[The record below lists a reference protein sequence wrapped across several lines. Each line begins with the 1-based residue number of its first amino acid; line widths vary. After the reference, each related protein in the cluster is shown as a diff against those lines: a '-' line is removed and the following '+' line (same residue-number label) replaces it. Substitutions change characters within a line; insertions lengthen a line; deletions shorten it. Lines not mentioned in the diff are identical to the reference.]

1 MKVHKGFWRLLITT
15 VFGAKQMWVIHS
27 PEYRLTPYFSK
38 LDWDKL
44 NKVPCL
50 GAQQWVIQAPLELAT
65 LWLLACDHW
74 NMCSMQMYLWKSK
87 YKYRNIK
94 KSEKK
99 QTRILD
105 RV

>member
-50 GAQQWVIQAPLELAT
+50 GAQHTTMSNPGTAWTSDLMVTSLWPLKHVFHA
-65 LWLLACDHW
+65 
-74 NMCSMQMYLWKSK
+74 NVFMK
-87 YKYRNIK
+87 IK
-94 KSEKK
+94 
-99 QTRILD
+99 I
-105 RV
+105 